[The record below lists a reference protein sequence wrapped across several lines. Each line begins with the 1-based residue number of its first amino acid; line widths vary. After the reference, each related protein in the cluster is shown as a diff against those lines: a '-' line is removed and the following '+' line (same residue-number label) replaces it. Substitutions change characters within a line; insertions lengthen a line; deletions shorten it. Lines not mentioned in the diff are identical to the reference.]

1 MSGDPRKI
9 IVGISGASGSIY
21 AQRLLTML
29 RESRDRG
36 LVSDVAIVLSRTA
49 EQVWKHELGGDP
61 RELGIAVFD
70 GRDYNAPFA
79 SGSAGWGAMVVA
91 PASMSS
97 IARIAHGISDD
108 LLTRAA
114 DVVLKERRTL
124 ILLARETPYSSIH
137 LENMLAVTRSG
148 AMVMPATPS
157 FYGKPA
163 TLEEAV
169 DTVLARVLDHLG
181 LDHAI
186 ARRWGKDASLGME
199 D

>member
-1 MSGDPRKI
+1 MSGDPLKI
-9 IVGISGASGSIY
+9 IVGVSGASGSIY

-29 RESRDRG
+29 RESRERG
-36 LVSDVAIVLSRTA
+36 LVTDVAIVLSRTA

-61 RELGIAVFD
+61 RELGLAVFD

-114 DVVLKERRTL
+114 DVILKERRKL

-157 FYGKPA
+157 FYGKPK

-181 LDHAI
+181 LEHTI

>member
-1 MSGDPRKI
+1 MSGDPLKI
-9 IVGISGASGSIY
+9 IVGVSGASGSIY

-29 RESRDRG
+29 RESRERG
-36 LVSDVAIVLSRTA
+36 LVTDVAIVLSRTA

-61 RELGIAVFD
+61 RELGLAVFD

-114 DVVLKERRTL
+114 DVILKERRKL
-124 ILLARETPYSSIH
+124 ILLARETPYSIIH

-157 FYGKPA
+157 FYGKPK

-181 LDHAI
+181 LDHTI

>member
-1 MSGDPRKI
+1 VSGDPLKI
-9 IVGISGASGSIY
+9 IVGVSGASGSIY

-29 RESRDRG
+29 RESRERG
-36 LVSDVAIVLSRTA
+36 LVTDVAIVLSRTA

-61 RELGIAVFD
+61 RELGLAVFD

-114 DVVLKERRTL
+114 DVILKERRKL

-157 FYGKPA
+157 FYGKPK

-181 LDHAI
+181 LDHTI

>member
-114 DVVLKERRTL
+114 DVVLKERRKL

-163 TLEEAV
+163 TLEEVV

>member
-9 IVGISGASGSIY
+9 IVGVSGASGSIY
-21 AQRLLTML
+21 AQRLLTIL
-29 RESRDRG
+29 RESRERG
-36 LVSDVAIVLSRTA
+36 LVNDVAIVLSRTA

-61 RELGIAVFD
+61 RELGLAVFD
-70 GRDYNAPFA
+70 GRDYDAPFA

-91 PASMSS
+91 PASMSC

-114 DVVLKERRTL
+114 DVVLKERRKL
-124 ILLARETPYSSIH
+124 ILLARETPYSAIH
-137 LENMLAVTRSG
+137 LENMLAVTRAG

-157 FYGKPA
+157 FYGKPK

-181 LDHAI
+181 LDHTI